1 MNKKT
6 IENYLNKMIILVI
19 ILFPYLL
26 IKNSS
31 ALKTLEHLLFIGVII
46 RTVLIRK
53 IYINK
58 NIKRILILLF
68 IMFGSIFLSL
78 QPNGNDSLTIIRYM
92 IVYFGLMLALTQ
104 IELTEKI
111 LKWINF
117 SFFISSFLLLIFS
130 WYKFY
135 EIKFVLTK
143 RFSAGFDI
151 FIFGY
156 IVSVFILFNFMENI
170 KDKEIKPIKIL
181 NLLLILGYIPLLI
194 ANGSRMNWIS
204 LTLLF
209 IIIWILNFNL
219 KKILVIIVTVLVTG
233 VLIPNKK
240 ENFKQVETRIKS
252 IISITN
258 SSNAVRADIFK
269 NSLNIYIKHPFIG
282 GGFRNYKNNSIE
294 LNKEEKYFEYFD
306 FEAKKIKKWPKNSEL
321 RNKVYAY
328 FYHVHSHNN
337 FLEMLRGTGI
347 IGAISYILIF
357 IFIGIELFQ
366 RWVKNKKNKWLEL
379 ALIMVVFLQLTGL
392 TDTTLHMRRIN
403 EIVLFFVG
411 IGLSKTFDKKE
422 IIKEEENHDKENQV

>member
-6 IENYLNKMIILVI
+6 IENYLNKMIILIV

-46 RTVLIRK
+46 RVFLIRK

-68 IMFGSIFLSL
+68 IMFGSIFISL
-78 QPNGNDSLTIIRYM
+78 QPNGNDSLAIIRYM
-92 IVYFGLMLALTQ
+92 IVYFSLMVALSQ

-117 SFFISSFLLLIFS
+117 SVFISSFLLLIFS

-135 EIKFVLTK
+135 EIKFILTR

-156 IVSVFILFNFMENI
+156 IVSIFILFNFVEYI
-170 KDKEIKPIKIL
+170 KGKEIKPIEIL

-209 IIIWILNFNL
+209 IIIGLLNFNL
-219 KKILVIIVTVLVTG
+219 KKILVMIIIVLMTG

-240 ENFKQVETRIKS
+240 ESFKQVETRIKS
-252 IISITN
+252 MVSTIN
-258 SSNAVRADIFK
+258 SSNTVRADIFK
-269 NSLNIYIKHPFIG
+269 NSLNIFKKHPFIG

-294 LNKEEKYFEYFD
+294 INNKSEFELYFD
-306 FEAKKIKKWPKNSEL
+306 FEDKKIKKWPKDREL
-321 RNKVYAY
+321 RDKVYAY
-328 FYHVHSHNN
+328 FHHVHSHNN
-337 FLEMLRGTGI
+337 FLDMLHGTGVV
-347 IGAISYILIF
+347 GAISYILIF

-366 RWVKNKKNKWLEL
+366 RWIKNGKNKWLEL

-392 TDTTLHMRRIN
+392 TDTTFHMRRIN
-403 EIVLFFVG
+403 EIVLFLVG
-411 IGLSKTFDKKE
+411 IGLGKTFDKKE
-422 IIKEEENHDKENQV
+422 MIKEENNDDKEN